1 MERQR
6 CFGKLCAGC
15 RLGGWGGH
23 CFLPARG
30 LALGFQPAPSTTGG
44 WFGIRGENLSQL
56 VSLLP
61 RLCLVL
67 GKVPPTLSDCV
78 SLSLGTQPAGI
89 AARGPEASPGAHLS
103 KWGSTQVAARPGSW
117 CAPCLL
123 HPAPAR
129 QPGPSNAPKPFPGSV
144 SSTALFLP
152 PSSVHQSMRRQ
163 GAKVPPL
170 RNLLE
175 QLTRRRRGALAVC
188 LHPPLPS
195 SCNRAPRL
203 RPITSHHLCCY
214 ETVCSSKAA
223 LMSHSSMSP
232 AGGPGPGKRA
242 AQIKVSSSP
251 GRRSGC
257 SLGSLVCVLT
267 ARPPGQTAALEG
279 PLPLGSLFF

>member
-1 MERQR
+1 MGFLSCSHRMNIKINCKICPKSQDSCR
-6 CFGKLCAGC
+6 AWKGRDALARLCAGC

-44 WFGIRGENLSQL
+44 WFGIRGEHMSQL
-56 VSLLP
+56 VRLLP

-67 GKVPPTLSDCV
+67 GKVPPTLSDWV

-163 GAKVPPL
+163 EQ
-170 RNLLE
+170 RSLL
-175 QLTRRRRGALAVC
+175 
-188 LHPPLPS
+188 
-195 SCNRAPRL
+195 
-203 RPITSHHLCCY
+203 
-214 ETVCSSKAA
+214 
-223 LMSHSSMSP
+223 
-232 AGGPGPGKRA
+232 
-242 AQIKVSSSP
+242 
-251 GRRSGC
+251 
-257 SLGSLVCVLT
+257 
-267 ARPPGQTAALEG
+267 
-279 PLPLGSLFF
+279 